1 MNTINLIIGFESALS
16 VNIMLDK
23 DYKRYSIENYRFD
36 LPKQLIRQVP
46 PPSRTDGRLMQ
57 VLGQNIRD
65 GRISDMVNLLEK
77 DDIIIF
83 NRTRVRKARVFGRK
97 HTGGKLDITIIGKDD
112 EGFVCFIRGRVKD
125 GDSIIIGDRELKV
138 SSRPDGKRILLGNI
152 DWDYIENI
160 GKLPLPPYIK
170 STENFEYYQNELG
183 DTTGSIA
190 APTASLHFSKDLVQ
204 TLVNKGVKVRF
215 ILLTVGYGTFKSIT
229 ASDIRYHTV
238 DEEDIKVSEELVEDI
253 DSAKGK
259 VVAVGT
265 TVMRALETASY
276 SGRLRPY
283 SGETR
288 IFIYPG
294 FKFNSGVT
302 HLFTN
307 FHIPES
313 SLLSL
318 VYAFGCEDRL
328 KAAYAKA
335 IEKNYYFYSLGDAM
349 FMDRYDC

>member
-1 MNTINLIIGFESALS
+1 MIDRS
-16 VNIMLDK
+16 
-23 DYKRYSIENYRFD
+23 YRRYSIENYMFD
-36 LPKQLIRQVP
+36 LPKELIRQVP
-46 PPSRTDGRLMQ
+46 PASRTDGRLMC
-57 VLGQNIRD
+57 VLGQNITD
-65 GRISDMVNLLEK
+65 GRISDMVSLLEK

-83 NRTRVRKARVFGRK
+83 NRTRVRKARVFGK
-97 HTGGKLDITIIGKDD
+97 KSTGGNLDITVIGKDD

-125 GDSIIIGDRELKV
+125 GDSIVIGDRKV
-138 SSRPDGKRILLGNI
+138 KVISRPDGKRVLIGNI
-152 DWDYIENI
+152 DWDYIEKF

-170 STENFEYYQNELG
+170 RKDDFEYYQNELG
-183 DTTGSIA
+183 DTIGSIA
-190 APTASLHFSKDLVQ
+190 APTASLHFSKEMVQ
-204 TLVNKGVKVRF
+204 SLEKKGVKIRF

-229 ASDIRYHTV
+229 ANDIRYHVV
-238 DEEDIKVSEELVEDI
+238 DEEDIQVSGELVEDI
-253 DSAKGK
+253 QNANGK

-276 SGRLRPY
+276 SGKLRPY

-328 KAAYAKA
+328 KKAYSMA
-335 IEKNYYFYSLGDAM
+335 IEKNYFFYSLGDAM